1 MAASRVNRRAREAAA
16 LRHRKLRR
24 KRHAALS
31 LPRHLKEKNRLRVAS
46 SVTGRAVSLNVIRN
60 LRALVQPGLAV
71 VAAAILLPLMLFG
84 LAAWESRRATIRDA
98 EQRVDQIARILEEHA
113 LKVFET
119 HRLAIQAVD
128 GRLSASGMTRADDE
142 AALHRFL
149 TQLQAGLDQVA
160 AITLID
166 AAGHIEASGLAFPV
180 DRAVDFSDREWFQA
194 LRRHGMALPFIS
206 RSYAGRL
213 TGDPVFVAAGRTPD
227 GPGGTFS
234 GTVAVTVNR
243 SYFEQFY
250 RAVETTYDHSVILL
264 RSDGEILAADPPL
277 ARTALK
283 RGSTM
288 LRKIDQAPVGTYA
301 NRSNV
306 DGVERFF
313 AYRKI
318 GAYPLYVRF
327 GISREAALA
336 PWFSSLR
343 VYGVVAALAS
353 FALIAAAAVALRQTR
368 RERAA
373 RRSWQDAAHA
383 LETAAEERA
392 RMETQMRQLQKM
404 DAVGQLTGGIAHD
417 FNNMLAIIIGGLN
430 LVQRR
435 LARGDRDVQKF
446 VDAAMD
452 GAMRAANLT
461 HRLLAFSRQQPLQP
475 EPLSA
480 NDLVSGLSEL
490 LRRTIGETVALE
502 TVLAGGLWKTTVDP
516 SQLENAVLNL
526 AVNARDAMPDGG
538 KLTIETANAH
548 LDDDYAMEHGVASGQ
563 YVLVAVSDTGTGM
576 TPDVIA
582 KAFDPF
588 FTTKEIGKG
597 TGLGLSQ
604 AYGFVR
610 QSHGHI
616 KIYSEVGHG
625 TTFKVYLPRYLG
637 EAVATA
643 RAAPAAG
650 AHGGCPEEI
659 ILVVED
665 EDRVR
670 LISVDALREL
680 GYTVV
685 HASSGTEALDLLRSH
700 PDVTLLFTDIVM
712 PGMTGRQLADAVKR
726 RHPNVKVLFTTG
738 YTRNAVAHND
748 ILDPGT
754 HLLTKPFSLEQ
765 LALKTRE
772 VLDA

>member
-1 MAASRVNRRAREAAA
+1 MS
-16 LRHRKLRR
+16 
-24 KRHAALS
+24 
-31 LPRHLKEKNRLRVAS
+31 
-46 SVTGRAVSLNVIRN
+46 VIRN
-60 LRALVQPGLAV
+60 LRALVQPGSAV
-71 VAAAILLPLMLFG
+71 VAAAVLLPLVLFG
-84 LAAWESRRATIRDA
+84 LAAWESRRVTIRDA
-98 EQRVDQIARILEEHA
+98 EQRVDQTARLLEEHA

-128 GRLSASGMTRADDE
+128 GRLSASGIAPATDE
-142 AALHRFL
+142 PALHRFL
-149 TQLQAGLDQVA
+149 NQLQSGLDQIA
-160 AITLID
+160 AITVID
-166 AAGHIEASGLAFPV
+166 AAGHIEASGSVYPA
-180 DRAVDFSDREWFQA
+180 DRTQDLSNREWFQA
-194 LRRHGMALPFIS
+194 LRRKGVTLPFIS

-213 TGDPVFVAAGRTPD
+213 TGDPVFVAAARTP
-227 GPGGTFS
+227 S
-234 GTVAVTVNR
+234 GAEGAFTGVVAITVNR

-250 RAVETTYDHSVILL
+250 RDVETTYDHSVLLL
-264 RSDGEILAADPPL
+264 RSDGEILAASPAL
-277 ARTALK
+277 TRTALK
-283 RGSTM
+283 PDATL
-288 LRKIDQAPVGTYA
+288 LRKIAEAPVGAYA
-301 NRSNV
+301 SRSNV
-306 DGVERFF
+306 DGVDRFF

-336 PWFSSLR
+336 PWFAALR
-343 VYGVVAALAS
+343 VYGVVAALAAL
-353 FALIAAAAVALRQTR
+353 ALIAAAAVALRQTR

-373 RRSWQDAAHA
+373 RRRWQDAAQA

-392 RMETQMRQLQKM
+392 RIETQVRQLQKM
-404 DAVGQLTGGIAHD
+404 EAVGQLTGGIAHD

-435 LARGDRDVQKF
+435 LARGERDVQKF

-452 GAMRAANLT
+452 GATRAANLT

-480 NDLVSGLSEL
+480 NDLVSELSEL
-490 LRRTIGETVALE
+490 LRRSIGEAVALE

-516 SQLENAVLNL
+516 SQLENAILNL

-538 KLTIETANAH
+538 KLTIETANTH
-548 LDDDYAMEHGVASGQ
+548 LDDDYAAQHGVAAGQ

-576 TPDVIA
+576 TPEVMA

-588 FTTKEIGKG
+588 FTTKEVGKG

-637 EAVATA
+637 QAVAA
-643 RAAPAAG
+643 GRATPVG
-650 AHGGCPEEI
+650 GTVGGTVGGCPEEI
-659 ILVVED
+659 IMVVED
-665 EDRVR
+665 EERVR
-670 LISVDALREL
+670 LISVDGLREL
-680 GYTVV
+680 GYSVV
-685 HASSGTEALDLLRSH
+685 HASSGAEALELLRSH
-700 PDVTLLFTDIVM
+700 PDITLLFTDIVM
-712 PGMTGRQLADAVKR
+712 PGMTGRQLADAVKE
-726 RHPNVKVLFTTG
+726 RHPGVKVLFTTG
-738 YTRNAVAHND
+738 YTRNAVVHNG
-748 ILDPGT
+748 ILDAGT
-754 HLLTKPFSLEQ
+754 QFLTKPFSLEQ